1 MTHLKKAWRQIKES
15 KSSNPELEASS
26 IWEHGKGFVKLSD
39 INQTVENLLKQAKDA
54 IKHEQNPEAFIQEI
68 RHEQD
73 RIAKYV
79 RHAQEHG
86 KDTFQHQELLRTISD
101 KIAELTQKQLNE
113 KELIKGGLADHKS
126 LQDIAK
132 KHNVSLEEITKEYEM
147 GLKVEKEHTNSK
159 EKAAEIAKDHLM
171 ENPKY
176 YSKLKAAKID
186 EAEAPTHLDFGDDE
200 EFIVQPDKTQEYID
214 EVSDL
219 QPDEAVEY
227 LNQMKAKIEK
237 PLLRLENKI
246 AQYKGK
252 YNPSNPSEGGKF
264 STLINTLIKA
274 GKTQKGATSSIGQIH
289 APFQTIDDAVNAF
302 FMTDDERLE
311 KFINY
316 LQVISQAKITATDPT
331 IKYGSKENG
340 GQTLGSD
347 ARRRSMKS
355 QLTGEF
361 DRKPEDTEAKSK
373 GMLLGP
379 FQRFDIMHGPL
390 FGPNIQ
396 DEQSGWAEL
405 SKLNDKLNKGENIS
419 IDEFNNVAKY
429 FNGSI
434 GKLLRFVLL
443 HDTSV
448 INEPINKMIT
458 EYHDQLITIN
468 QIKDDIAAINQA
480 IQTVAQKPEEQLNE
494 STLRKGRL
502 NWKQFKKD
510 NYSKKA

>member
-1 MTHLKKAWRQIKES
+1 MFLKKAWRQIKES
-15 KSSNPELEASS
+15 KSSNPELESAS
-26 IWEHGKGFVKLSD
+26 IWEQGHGFVKLSD
-39 INQTVENLLKQAKDA
+39 INETVENLLKQAKDA
-54 IKHEQNPEAFIQEI
+54 IKHEQDPSASIQEI

-73 RIAKYV
+73 RISKYV

-101 KIAELTQKQLNE
+101 KIAEVTQKQLNE
-113 KELIKGGLADHKS
+113 KEIIKGGLADHKS

-159 EKAAEIAKDHLM
+159 AKAAEIAKDHLM

-186 EAEAPTHLDFGDDE
+186 EAAPPQLAFGDDD
-200 EFIVQPDKTQEYID
+200 EFIIEPDKVQEYVD

-219 QPDEAVEY
+219 QPNEAVEY
-227 LNQMKAKIEK
+227 LSQMKSKIEK
-237 PLLRLENKI
+237 NLPRLETKL
-246 AQYKGK
+246 AHYKGS
-252 YNPSNPSEGGKF
+252 YNPANPSEGGQF
-264 STLINTLIKA
+264 STLINTLMKA
-274 GKTQKGATSSIGQIH
+274 GKNQKGATSSIGQVH

-331 IKYGSKENG
+331 LKYGSKEKG
-340 GQTLGSD
+340 GQTLGST
-347 ARRRSMKS
+347 ARRRPMKS

-373 GMLLGP
+373 GMKLGP

-396 DEQSGWAEL
+396 DENAGWHAL
-405 SKLNDKLNKGENIS
+405 SQINDKLNKGENIS
-419 IDEFNNVAKY
+419 IDEFNNAAKY

-458 EYHDQLITIN
+458 KYHDQVITVN
-468 QIKDDIAAINQA
+468 QIKEDIAAINKA
-480 IQTVAQKPEEQLNE
+480 IQTVAQKPEEQFTE
-494 STLRKGRL
+494 STMRKGRL
-502 NWKQFKKD
+502 NWNQFKKD